1 MTGPEVSVLI
11 PTRNRRELLL
21 RRSLRSALLQEGVE
35 HEVIVID
42 DGSTDDTPAHL
53 EALHETRVRVIR
65 RDVAGG
71 AAAARNDGID
81 AARGEWI
88 AFLDDDDAWAPH
100 KLRVQLDAVRSA
112 GADFAYAAVVTVDDR
127 GHALYTS
134 APPAAE
140 RLAADTIAMSG
151 IPAGSSNILVRTELV
166 RRLGGFD
173 EQLVNLEDWDL
184 WIRLASAGVAV
195 AAPEILVACLEHR
208 GGKALTTP
216 SRMFAQLDYLERKHD
231 ALWKGHGVEFDRVAF
246 THYVAWLQL
255 RRHRR
260 ASAARLYLGSA
271 IRHRRPQDA
280 LLAARF
286 GVRALIPVRRTLRSA
301 GDREYVPELTWLGLY
316 R

>member
-21 RRSLRSALLQEGVE
+21 RRSLRSALLQEGIE

-53 EALHETRVRVIR
+53 EALHEPRVRVIR

-71 AAAARNDGID
+71 AGAARNDGID

-127 GHALYTS
+127 GRALYAS
-134 APPAAE
+134 AAAAE

-195 AAPEILVACLEHR
+195 AVPEILVACLEHR

-260 ASAARLYLGSA
+260 ASAARLYLETA

-286 GVRALIPVRRTLRSA
+286 GARALIPVRRTLRSA
-301 GDREYVPELTWLGLY
+301 GDREEVPELTWLGLY